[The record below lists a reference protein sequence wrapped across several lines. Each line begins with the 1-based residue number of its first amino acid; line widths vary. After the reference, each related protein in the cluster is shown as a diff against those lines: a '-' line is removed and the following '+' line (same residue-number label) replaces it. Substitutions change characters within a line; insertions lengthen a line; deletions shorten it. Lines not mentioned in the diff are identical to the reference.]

1 MSDPENP
8 FMGSMAERAALI
20 ARNSPQQWG
29 PGPTEQERQAIAAK
43 QVREALLALADDA
56 TAFRTLAQE
65 ASDLAL
71 CRLRLMLR

>member
-1 MSDPENP
+1 MIDPDNP

-20 ARNSPQQWG
+20 AKNSPQQWG
-29 PGPTEQERQAIAAK
+29 PGPSEHDRQAMTAK
-43 QVREALLALADDA
+43 QVREALLALSDDA
-56 TAFRTLAQE
+56 TAFKTLAQE